1 LSEIEYLPLTKI
13 KVCLSCLE
21 RSEEESFKFW
31 HGGMTKQ
38 EWQSKELITE
48 IEEKMKE
55 KEEMEEIAKA
65 IQNACPQC
73 QEIFGNHSY
82 YCPRNKIKG

>member
-1 LSEIEYLPLTKI
+1 
-13 KVCLSCLE
+13 
-21 RSEEESFKFW
+21 
-31 HGGMTKQ
+31 MTKQ
-38 EWQSKELITE
+38 EWQIKESIAE

-55 KEEMEEIAKA
+55 KEEVEEIAKA

-82 YCPRNKIKG
+82 YCSLGNKTAKG